1 MYWSFKCYSVPAW
14 IAVGQWADGEV
25 ARAQQQDDEKN
36 ELESDD
42 PFDLGLKS
50 EKEVSWG
57 MQQWM
62 WEEYLSQLNGLIYYP

>member
-1 MYWSFKCYSVPAW
+1 MPAW
-14 IAVGQWADGEV
+14 IAVGQWTDGEV

-50 EKEVSWG
+50 GKEVSWG
-57 MQQWM
+57 MQHILPFDNRHLRAW
-62 WEEYLSQLNGLIYYP
+62 N

>member
-14 IAVGQWADGEV
+14 IAVGKWADGEV

-42 PFDLGLKS
+42 PFDLGLKN

-57 MQQWM
+57 M
-62 WEEYLSQLNGLIYYP
+62 

>member
-1 MYWSFKCYSVPAW
+1 MYWSLKCYSVPAW

-25 ARAQQQDDEKN
+25 ARAQQQDDEKY

-57 MQQWM
+57 MQQRVR
-62 WEEYLSQLNGLIYYP
+62 EKYLSQFNGLIFCP